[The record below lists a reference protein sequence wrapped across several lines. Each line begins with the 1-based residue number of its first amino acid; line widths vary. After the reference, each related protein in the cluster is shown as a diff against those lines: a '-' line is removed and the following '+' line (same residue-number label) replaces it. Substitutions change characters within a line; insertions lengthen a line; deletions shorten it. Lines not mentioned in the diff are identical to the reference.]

1 MRIEESA
8 QQRLASHVVQLN
20 RIDNT
25 VLAAR
30 RTGTP
35 PPSSTEIFT
44 TLSDALIESADVIDS
59 YQKTAIPDD
68 VRIGL
73 FRLNCAATDLVA
85 SLKHYVSLM
94 VR

>member
-20 RIDNT
+20 RIDNM
-25 VLAAR
+25 VLAAG

-35 PPSSTEIFT
+35 PPSSTEIFHE
-44 TLSDALIESADVIDS
+44 LSDALIESADVVP
-59 YQKTAIPDD
+59 QLPKNGIPDD

-73 FRLNCAATDLVA
+73 FRLNCAPRT
-85 SLKHYVSLM
+85 
-94 VR
+94 